1 MKKAL
6 ATAKYSDASM
16 GQFSERAAPDEDRQT
31 RGFSKKRKFESNLG
45 SLKAEKDK
53 QLKLFDQLSS
63 TAKAAAVAPKV
74 VAAASKT
81 KKKK

>member
-16 GQFSERAAPDEDRQT
+16 GQFSERAVADEERQT

-45 SLKAEKDK
+45 NLKNEKNK
-53 QLKLFDQLSS
+53 QLKIFEQMNSS
-63 TAKAAAVAPKV
+63 T
-74 VAAASKT
+74 
-81 KKKK
+81 KK